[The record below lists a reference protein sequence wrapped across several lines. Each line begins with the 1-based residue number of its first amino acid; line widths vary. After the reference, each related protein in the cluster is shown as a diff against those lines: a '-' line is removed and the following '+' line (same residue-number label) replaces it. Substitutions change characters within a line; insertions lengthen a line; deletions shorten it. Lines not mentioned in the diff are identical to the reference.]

1 MRVTTDEALRQAE
14 AVLALDGEVVARVPA
29 SRGSPEAPMD
39 ADELAAKCRLLAGDR
54 LDGLLDD
61 PDAPAQVLLD
71 ALA

>member
-1 MRVTTDEALRQAE
+1 MRVTTDEGLRQAE
-14 AVLALDGEVVARVPA
+14 AVLALNGDEVARVPA

-39 ADELAAKCRLLAGDR
+39 AGELAAKCALLAGDR

-61 PDAPAQVLLD
+61 RDAPAQILLD